1 MRIAAWAR
9 PQHDTGQILQGFMA
23 DMVAS
28 TRASIET
35 LKERLRRTTPRER
48 MLLGALVL
56 GAAFYAPVAALESR
70 SAQADAYIDALS
82 EQSTAR
88 LTANAARRI
97 ADGAADRLA
106 LDDMNA
112 WGFEASNP
120 AVAQVLIEHRLL
132 EAAEGVALPNARI
145 TTNAK
150 VEAIGPTQWLE
161 AEVQADLRWSPTFAF
176 LDKLGE
182 WPEGFRVVSF
192 RYELTP
198 PRPMMDGAE
207 PPQTSGKLWLRLAFP
222 VRLTQSDLTEKAS

>member
-1 MRIAAWAR
+1 
-9 PQHDTGQILQGFMA
+9 MA
-23 DMVAS
+23 DIVAS
-28 TRASIET
+28 ARASIET
-35 LKERLRRTTPRER
+35 LKERLRRTTTRER
-48 MLLGALVL
+48 VLLGALVL
-56 GAAFYAPVAALESR
+56 GAAIYAPVAALDAR
-70 SAQADAYIDALS
+70 SAQADAYIDAIS

-88 LTANAARRI
+88 LTANAARRV

-132 EAAEGVALPNARI
+132 EAAETVALPNPRI

-150 VEAIGPTQWLE
+150 VEDIGPTQWVE
-161 AEVQADLRWSPTFAF
+161 AEIQADLRWGSTFAF

-182 WPEGFRVVSF
+182 WPEGFRVVAF

-198 PRPMMDGAE
+198 PRPMAIDAG

-222 VRLTQSDLTEKAS
+222 VRLAKTENQP

>member
-1 MRIAAWAR
+1 MRTR
-9 PQHDTGQILQGFMA
+9 VRNTESGRVLQGFFT

-35 LKERLRRTTPRER
+35 LKDRLRATTLRER
-48 MLLGALVL
+48 VLLGGLVL
-56 GAAFYAPVAALESR
+56 GAALYAPVAALEWR
-70 SAQADAYIDALS
+70 TTQADRYIDALS

-106 LDDMNA
+106 LEDMNG
-112 WGFEASNP
+112 WGFEATNA
-120 AVAQVLIEHRLL
+120 AVAQVVIEQRLL
-132 EAAEGVALPNARI
+132 EAAVATGLPNPRI
-145 TTNAK
+145 TTNAE

-161 AEVQADLRWSPTFAF
+161 VEVQTDLRWGPVFAF

-182 WPEGFRVVSF
+182 WPEGFRVTAF

-198 PRPMMDGAE
+198 VNPMVMSADNAG
-207 PPQTSGKLWLRLAFP
+207 PSGKLRISLAFP
-222 VRLTQSDLTEKAS
+222 VRVPAPGAAS

>member
-1 MRIAAWAR
+1 MRPVT
-9 PQHDTGQILQGFMA
+9 PQHDTGQVLQGFMA

-28 TRASIET
+28 ARASIET
-35 LKERLRRTTPRER
+35 LKERLRRTTARER
-48 MLLGALVL
+48 VLLAALML
-56 GAAFYAPVAALESR
+56 GAALYAPVAALESR
-70 SAQADAYIDALS
+70 NTQADAYIDALT
-82 EQSTAR
+82 EQSAAR

-112 WGFEASNP
+112 WGFEAANP

-132 EAAEGVALPNARI
+132 AAAGAVDLPSPRI
-145 TTNAK
+145 ITNAQ

-161 AEVQADLRWSPTFAF
+161 AEVQADLRWGPAFAF

-182 WPEGFRVVSF
+182 WPEGFRVIAF

-198 PRPMMDGAE
+198 HRPMTVDAGPA
-207 PPQTSGKLWLRLAFP
+207 QTSGKLWLRLAFP
-222 VRLTQSDLTEKAS
+222 VRLAKTEAPS

>member
-1 MRIAAWAR
+1 MRTR
-9 PQHDTGQILQGFMA
+9 VRNTESGRVLQGFFT

-35 LKERLRRTTPRER
+35 LKDRLRATTLRER
-48 MLLGALVL
+48 VLLGGLVL
-56 GAAFYAPVAALESR
+56 GAALYAPVAALEWR
-70 SAQADAYIDALS
+70 TTEADRYIDALS

-106 LDDMNA
+106 LEDMNG
-112 WGFEASNP
+112 WGFEATNA
-120 AVAQVLIEHRLL
+120 AVAQVVIEQRLL
-132 EAAEGVALPNARI
+132 EAAVATGLPNPRI
-145 TTNAK
+145 TTNAE

-161 AEVQADLRWSPTFAF
+161 AEIQTDLRWGPAFAF

-182 WPEGFRVVSF
+182 WPEGFRVTAF

-198 PRPMMDGAE
+198 VNPMVMSADTA
-207 PPQTSGKLWLRLAFP
+207 PSGKLRISLAFP
-222 VRLTQSDLTEKAS
+222 VRVPAPGAAS

>member
-1 MRIAAWAR
+1 
-9 PQHDTGQILQGFMA
+9 MA
-23 DMVAS
+23 DIVAS
-28 TRASIET
+28 ARASIET
-35 LKERLRRTTPRER
+35 LKERLRRTTARER
-48 MLLGALVL
+48 VLLGALVL
-56 GAAFYAPVAALESR
+56 GAAIYAPVAALDAR
-70 SAQADAYIDALS
+70 SAQADAYIDAIS

-88 LTANAARRI
+88 LTANAARRV

-132 EAAEGVALPNARI
+132 EAAETVALPNPRI

-150 VEAIGPTQWLE
+150 VEDIGPTQWLE
-161 AEVQADLRWSPTFAF
+161 AEVQADLRWGSTFAF

-182 WPEGFRVVSF
+182 WPEGFRVVAF

-198 PRPMMDGAE
+198 PRPMTIDAG

-222 VRLTQSDLTEKAS
+222 VRLAKTENQP

>member
-1 MRIAAWAR
+1 MRPVT
-9 PQHDTGQILQGFMA
+9 PQHDTGQVLQGFMA

-28 TRASIET
+28 ARASIET

-48 MLLGALVL
+48 VLLAALAL
-56 GAAFYAPVAALESR
+56 GAAVYAPVAALESR
-70 SAQADAYIDALS
+70 SAQADAYIDALT
-82 EQSTAR
+82 EQSAAR

-112 WGFEASNP
+112 WGFEAANP

-132 EAAEGVALPNARI
+132 EAAGAVDLPNPRV

-150 VEAIGPTQWLE
+150 VEEIGPTQWLE
-161 AEVQADLRWSPTFAF
+161 AEVQADLRWGPAFAF

-182 WPEGFRVVSF
+182 WPEGFRVIAF

-198 PRPMMDGAE
+198 PRPMMIDAG

-222 VRLTQSDLTEKAS
+222 VRVAAAETQS

>member
-1 MRIAAWAR
+1 MQTRLRNTESGRA
-9 PQHDTGQILQGFMA
+9 LQGFFA

-35 LKERLRRTTPRER
+35 LKDRLRATTLRER
-48 MLLGALVL
+48 VLLGGLVL
-56 GAAFYAPVAALESR
+56 GAALYAPVAALEWR
-70 SAQADAYIDALS
+70 TTEADRYIDALS

-106 LDDMNA
+106 LEDMNG
-112 WGFEASNP
+112 WGFEATNA
-120 AVAQVLIEHRLL
+120 AVAQVVIEQRLL
-132 EAAEGVALPNARI
+132 EAAVATGLPNPRI
-145 TTNAK
+145 TTNAE

-161 AEVQADLRWSPTFAF
+161 AEIQTDLRWGPAFAF

-182 WPEGFRVVSF
+182 WPEGFRVTAF

-198 PRPMMDGAE
+198 VNPIVMSPDNAA
-207 PPQTSGKLWLRLAFP
+207 PIGKLRISLAFP
-222 VRLTQSDLTEKAS
+222 VRIPAPGAAS

>member
-1 MRIAAWAR
+1 
-9 PQHDTGQILQGFMA
+9 MA
-23 DMVAS
+23 DIVAS
-28 TRASIET
+28 ARASIET
-35 LKERLRRTTPRER
+35 LKERLRRTTTRER
-48 MLLGALVL
+48 VLLGALVL
-56 GAAFYAPVAALESR
+56 GAAIYAPVAALDAR
-70 SAQADAYIDALS
+70 SAQADAYIDAIS

-88 LTANAARRI
+88 LTANAARRV

-132 EAAEGVALPNARI
+132 EAAETVALPNPRI

-150 VEAIGPTQWLE
+150 VEDIGPTQWLE
-161 AEVQADLRWSPTFAF
+161 AEVQADLRWGSTFAF

-182 WPEGFRVVSF
+182 WPEGFRVVAF

-198 PRPMMDGAE
+198 PRPMAIDAG

-222 VRLTQSDLTEKAS
+222 VRLAKTENQP

>member
-1 MRIAAWAR
+1 MRPVT
-9 PQHDTGQILQGFMA
+9 PQHDTGQVLQGFMA

-28 TRASIET
+28 ARASIET
-35 LKERLRRTTPRER
+35 LKERLRRTTARER
-48 MLLGALVL
+48 VLLAALML
-56 GAAFYAPVAALESR
+56 GAALYAPVAALESR
-70 SAQADAYIDALS
+70 NTQADAYIDALT
-82 EQSTAR
+82 EQSAAR

-112 WGFEASNP
+112 WGFEAANP

-132 EAAEGVALPNARI
+132 AAAGAVDLPNPRI
-145 TTNAK
+145 ITNAQ

-161 AEVQADLRWSPTFAF
+161 AEVQADLRWGPAFAF

-182 WPEGFRVVSF
+182 WPEGFRVIAF

-198 PRPMMDGAE
+198 PRPMTVDAGPA
-207 PPQTSGKLWLRLAFP
+207 QTSGKLWLRLAFP
-222 VRLTQSDLTEKAS
+222 VRLAKTEAPS